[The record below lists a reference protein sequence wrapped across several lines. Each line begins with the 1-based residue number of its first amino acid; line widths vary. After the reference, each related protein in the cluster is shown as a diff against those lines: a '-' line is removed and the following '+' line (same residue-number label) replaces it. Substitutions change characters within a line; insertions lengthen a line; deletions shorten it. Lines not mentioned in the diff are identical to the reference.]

1 MTIAALKTVFD
12 FRDYQSYLRSAL
24 PTSGPSRGA
33 RTRLAEVLGCQN
45 GFISLVLNGAAHFS
59 TEHAM
64 TVGKFLKHSEAEQ
77 DYFLLLICHA
87 RAGSKDLQIHYQKKI
102 DEIFKKRREIRE
114 RIQVRT
120 ELSEASQAQYYSSW
134 HYTAIH
140 MILFTPGV
148 QTPEKIASALE
159 IPLSKVQSV
168 LDFLIQCGLVETRR
182 NRLIAKPSRTHLPAD
197 SPLVAKHH
205 SNWRMRAIQSLDYVH
220 ASDLHYSAV
229 FSLSREGAEKIRTLL
244 LEVLQESEPIIRD
257 GEDETVCAMA
267 LDWFHL
273 SGP

>member
-1 MTIAALKTVFD
+1 MTIAVLKTVFD
-12 FRDYQSYLRSAL
+12 FKDYQSYLRSAL

-33 RTRLAEVLGCQN
+33 RTRLADALGCQN
-45 GFISLVLNGAAHFS
+45 GFISLVLSGSAHFS

-102 DEIFKKRREIRE
+102 DEVSTKRREIRE

-120 ELSEASQAQYYSSW
+120 ELSEASQARYYSSW

-140 MILFTPGV
+140 MALFTLGV
-148 QTPEKIASALE
+148 QTPEKIASTLE
-159 IPLSKVQSV
+159 IPLPKVQGV
-168 LDFLIQCGLVETRR
+168 LDFLIQCGLVETKG
-182 NRLIAKPSRTHLPAD
+182 NRMIVKPSRTHLPAD
-197 SPLVAKHH
+197 SPLIARHH
-205 SNWRMRAIQSLDYVH
+205 SNWRMRAIQSLDHVH

-229 FSLSREGAEKIRTLL
+229 FSLSREGAEKVRTLL
-244 LEVLQESEPIIRD
+244 LEVLQESEPIIRN
-257 GEDETVCAMA
+257 GKDETVYAMA

-273 SGP
+273 NNP